1 MITKF
6 RTRAS
11 DISDVA
17 NSRPAEQAI
26 NLLYETGI
34 YSTAWLKT
42 RLFSHHNFAAC
53 LMLTVVS

>member
-1 MITKF
+1 MKF
-6 RTRAS
+6 RTRAA

-26 NLLYETGI
+26 YLLYETGI

-53 LMLTVVS
+53 FMLTVVS